1 MEEYQRKQDASKLKN
16 ADSTKK
22 KQKQTK
28 NPTTIILYIFMLKY
42 TMKNKK

>member
-1 MEEYQRKQDASKLKN
+1 MQIPQ
-16 ADSTKK
+16 K

-28 NPTTIILYIFMLKY
+28 NPTAIILYIFMLEY

>member
-22 KQKQTK
+22 QNKQKTQ
-28 NPTTIILYIFMLKY
+28 PQLFCIFLC
-42 TMKNKK
+42 